1 MSFQDEH
8 QQMKS
13 RFPGH
18 IRRSAFLFC
27 VAFNAFAADTPSTA
41 SRNNHERLL
50 SIAQA
55 EINDSK
61 SVLIDTEQIKGQH
74 EYHTEARSENELRTG
89 PIISADRLN
98 SNPDDKAAEKSVS
111 MEEPG
116 KTSENMQAKPK
127 QDYTLSPAVKN
138 VLPLKAPIAGTKN
151 TEGVPVVAG
160 IEHIPGHIEQEGE
173 ARLRG
178 GALAGQAAPSDIS
191 SPTLKNEN
199 KLAIP
204 NTEAEA
210 NKNRSVFIEAERI
223 HGHLTQEGDTKLRL
237 GGAIAPYEVPSLALK
252 DENKGPVPITTAEK
266 KKTRPIFIAADRLE
280 GHVEE
285 EIEGIGKAELFN
297 GDQFI
302 SADRMKYHQVT
313 EDAEA
318 QGSVRVE
325 RNGDI
330 LEGSQLKFNLASKT
344 GQLSQP
350 TYRLKDASSRGYANM
365 VLFEG
370 ENQYRLRQATYTT
383 CPAGDND
390 WYMQADD
397 LEINNTKKAGIGQK
411 VKLTF
416 KDVPIL
422 YTPWINF
429 SFSGER
435 KSGFLAPLYG
445 YTARTGI
452 DLTVPFYWNIA
463 PNYDATF
470 STRAMSQR
478 GVAMNSE
485 FRYLGTSSNANLV
498 AEILP
503 NDLKTKESR
512 YRVSFGHNQILG
524 NGFYSRLDYNR
535 VSDDTYFRDLG
546 NNLNVTS
553 RVNLLQQGLL
563 AYNRNL
569 GGDGRLNVTTLVQQF
584 QTIQDPLAQVVAP
597 YKRLPQVTLTANKPD
612 ILGADF
618 NLISSWTNFSHPTL
632 VSGNRVT
639 LFPSV
644 SYPMRNAFGY
654 ITPKIGIHHTE
665 YYLDPSGSSQ
675 SNDPTRTLP
684 IFSVD
689 SSVMFDRRMELGGE
703 KFTQT
708 LEPRLFYVYV
718 PFRDQSLLPN
728 FDSAKTDFSFAQ
740 MLTENR
746 FSGSDRIN
754 DANQVSFALTSRLIE
769 PGSGKERLRVSIGQ
783 QFSFINRQITLDAP
797 GTIPRRPD
805 AIAAF
810 TGFITPTIT
819 TDSSMQFDQA
829 QYRAEVVRSGLSYRP
844 EPGRVVNVGY
854 RYTRD
859 VLHQVDFSSQ
869 WRWAE
874 RWQSVARLNYSL
886 QDRTILEGL
895 AGIEYNACCWSLRFV
910 VQHLTLATQKTTTA
924 AFLQLELNGL
934 MQIGSNPLQVLQRS
948 IPGYTQIGS
957 QGSGAV
963 GAQ

>member
-1 MSFQDEH
+1 MPFQDEPP
-8 QQMKS
+8 QMKS
-13 RFPGH
+13 RFSRY
-18 IRRSAFLFC
+18 ICCSAFPFC
-27 VAFNAFAADTPSTA
+27 LVFNALADTPSAA
-41 SRNNHERLL
+41 SRNKYERAG
-50 SIAQA
+50 SAAQA
-55 EINDSK
+55 EINDNK
-61 SVLIDTEQIKGQH
+61 PVLIDTERIKGRH
-74 EYHTEARSENELRTG
+74 EYETEARGETELRTG
-89 PIISADRLN
+89 PIISADRMPSKL
-98 SNPDDKAAEKSVS
+98 DDIAAEKNVATEQSGKGPES
-111 MEEPG
+111 MQF
-116 KTSENMQAKPK
+116 MPK
-127 QDYTLSPAVKN
+127 QDYTLSPAIKDG
-138 VLPLKAPIAGTKN
+138 LPLDASATTAKSTENRPILA
-151 TEGVPVVAG
+151 E
-160 IEHIPGHIEQEGE
+160 IEHIPGHLEQEGE
-173 ARLRG
+173 AGLRSG
-178 GALAGQAAPSDIS
+178 TQSGQATPSGTP
-191 SPTLKNEN
+191 SPTLKNRN
-199 KLAIP
+199 KLALP
-204 NTEAEA
+204 VAGTES
-210 NKNRSVFIEAERI
+210 NKRSIFTETEQI
-223 HGHLTQEGDTKLRL
+223 HGHLAQEGDTKLRL
-237 GGAIAPYEVPSLALK
+237 GGAIAPYEVPPLAVK
-252 DENKGPVPITTAEK
+252 DGSKAPTPITKGEK
-266 KKTRPIFIAADRLE
+266 KKNRPIFIAADRLQ
-280 GHVEE
+280 GHVEQ

-302 SADRMKYHQVT
+302 SADRMKYHQAT

-325 RNGDI
+325 RDGDI

-350 TYRLKDASSRGYANM
+350 NYRLKDASSRGYANM
-365 VLFEG
+365 LLFEG

-383 CPAGDND
+383 CPAGDDD
-390 WYMQADD
+390 WYMQTDD
-397 LEINNTKKAGIGQK
+397 LAINKATKAGTARK

-435 KSGFLAPLYG
+435 KSGMLAPLYG

-485 FRYLGTSSNANLV
+485 FRYLGTNSNSNLL

-503 NDLKTKESR
+503 HDLQTKETR
-512 YRVSFGHNQILG
+512 YRVSFGHNQTLG

-546 NNLNVTS
+546 ANLNVTS
-553 RVNLLQQGLL
+553 RVNLLQQGLV

-569 GGDGRLNVTTLVQQF
+569 GEGGTLNVTTLVQQF
-584 QTIQDPLAQVVAP
+584 QTIQDPLAPVSAP
-597 YKRLPQVTLTANKPD
+597 YKRLPQVTLTAHKAD
-612 ILGADF
+612 ILGADLS
-618 NLISSWTNFSHPTL
+618 LISSWTNFSHPTR

-639 LFPSV
+639 FFPSV
-644 SYPMRNAFGY
+644 SYPMHNAFGY

-665 YYLDPSGSSQ
+665 YYLDQFDTSPGT
-675 SNDPTRTLP
+675 NPNRTLP
-684 IFSVD
+684 LFSVD
-689 SSVMFDRRMELGGE
+689 SSVIFDRRMELGGE

-769 PGSGKERLRVSIGQ
+769 PGTGAERMRVSVGQ

-805 AIAAF
+805 AIAAI

-844 EPGRVVNVGY
+844 EPGRVVNLGY
-854 RYTRD
+854 RFTRD

-874 RWQSVARLNYSL
+874 KWQSVARLNYSL
-886 QDRTILEGL
+886 QDHKILEGL
-895 AGIEYNACCWSLRFV
+895 AGVEYNACCWSLRFV
-910 VQHLTLATQKTTTA
+910 VQHLTLATQKTTTQ

-948 IPGYTQIGS
+948 IPGYTRTGS
-957 QGSGAV
+957 QGSGTV
-963 GAQ
+963 EGP